1 MCLGQIRGDAS
12 AEALTGCAR
21 PRYPRAVLTAD
32 LVRARRYLGEL
43 RLRPLDARVRAAAED
58 TAAALIAVAAAHVGQ
73 PRAAFDEA
81 CDAVIAAAGD
91 ARLAAGLAKLIE
103 DRATFEAAA
112 ALDPEA
118 LRRDVFAR
126 ASAARRELP
135 PGDRLDREAV
145 VAAIAA
151 ERALTAADIEGGLY
165 ADLRG
170 AHRMIAFSPPTAIN
184 LIDSYDEAQAQAV
197 LLRAVRVV
205 VEVECAVADDYRRLF
220 RQLKFQ
226 RLLHTISARAG
237 GGYRIEIDG
246 PYSLFESVTRY
257 GLALA
262 LALPAI
268 RACARWKLD
277 ADLRWGAARTPLAFR
292 LEGKALS
299 ADRTTA
305 LPDDLAALI
314 RAVADLA
321 TPWRATAADAL
332 LDLPGVGVCAP
343 DLVFTHGGT
352 GESVYLEVLG
362 YWSRAAVWR
371 RVELVEG
378 GLAERVVFAVGQHL
392 RVSEDALGDDVPGA
406 LYVYKRTMQARP
418 ILDRVEQVARAR
430 VATSTAR
437 RQPRPTLPPP
447 RPPTKP
453 KATKPL
459 SPATKPKPPPKPPR
473 PK

>member
-1 MCLGQIRGDAS
+1 M
-12 AEALTGCAR
+12 
-21 PRYPRAVLTAD
+21 LTAD
-32 LVRARRYLGEL
+32 LVRARRYKGEL
-43 RLRPLDARVRAAAED
+43 RLRPLDARARVAAEESA
-58 TAAALIAVAAAHVGQ
+58 TALIAVASAHVGQ

-81 CDAVIAAAGD
+81 TDAVIAAA
-91 ARLAAGLAKLIE
+91 AESRLAAGLAKLVE
-103 DRATFEAAA
+103 DRATFEAAVEV
-112 ALDPEA
+112 DPEE
-118 LRRDVFAR
+118 LRRVVFAR
-126 ASAARRELP
+126 ASAARRALA
-135 PGDRLDREAV
+135 PGDRLDRATVLAEVAVERGLDLAGIEA
-145 VAAIAA
+145 A
-151 ERALTAADIEGGLY
+151 LY
-165 ADLRG
+165 ADLRA
-170 AHRMIAFSPPTAIN
+170 AHRLIAFTAPTAVT
-184 LIDSYDEAQAQAV
+184 LVDAYDLAQAQAV
-197 LLRAVRVV
+197 LLRAVRVT
-205 VEVECAVADDYRRLF
+205 VEVECAAADDYRRLF

>member
-1 MCLGQIRGDAS
+1 M
-12 AEALTGCAR
+12 
-21 PRYPRAVLTAD
+21 LTAD
-32 LVRARRYLGEL
+32 LVRARRYKGEL
-43 RLRPLDARVRAAAED
+43 RLRPLDARVRAEAEA
-58 TAAALIAVAAAHVGQ
+58 TAAALIAVVAAHVGQ

-112 ALDPEA
+112 ALDPEP

-126 ASAARRELP
+126 ASAARRELA
-135 PGDRLDREAV
+135 PGDRLDRAAV
-145 VAAIAA
+145 LAAIAA
-151 ERALTAADIEGGLY
+151 ERALTAADVEAGLY

-170 AHRMIAFSPPTAIN
+170 AHRLIAFTPIRPAH
-184 LIDSYDEAQAQAV
+184 LLDSYDEAQAQAV

-205 VEVECAVADDYRRLF
+205 VEVECAAAADYRYLF

-268 RACARWKLD
+268 RACARWKLA
-277 ADLRWGAARTPLAFR
+277 ADLRWGAARTALAFR
-292 LEGKALS
+292 LEGKAVS
-299 ADRTTA
+299 AGRTTA
-305 LPDDLAALI
+305 LPDELVALI
-314 RAVADLA
+314 RAVAELD

-343 DLVFTHGGT
+343 DLVFTHAGT

-418 ILDRVEQVARAR
+418 ILDRIEQVARAR
-430 VATSTAR
+430 VVTSTAR
-437 RQPRPTLPPP
+437 RQPPPP
-447 RPPTKP
+447 PTPTKP
-453 KATKPL
+453 AKAP
-459 SPATKPKPPPKPPR
+459 KPKPP
-473 PK
+473 